1 LAEVLGEGV
10 LVEVQE
16 ELVVAERGHGDAHLG
31 QVVQVLQTEEGNQGR
46 KVGDG
51 REGIEEG
58 NRGDKEEG
66 NKERKDWREEIGE
79 LKWWIVR
86 E

>member
-16 ELVVAERGHGDAHLG
+16 EFVVAERGHGNAHLG
-31 QVVQVLQTEEGNQGR
+31 EVVQVLQTEEGNQGK

-51 REGIEEG
+51 RQRIEKR
-58 NRGDKEEG
+58 NRGGKEEG
-66 NKERKDWREEIGE
+66 KVKEIGE
-79 LKWWIVR
+79 EKR
-86 E
+86 KGG